1 MKMSD
6 SEYGLEFMR
15 LLFTTITGSTKSIE
29 ISYDGVEEF
38 LSHGYFFDGSSVTGY
53 ASVNASDLLLKPSL
67 EKPIPDPVDSSVDM
81 MLCGVHDISGSA
93 SKKSPRHVLEK
104 IIQSSH
110 ELGLHM
116 KVGAE
121 LEFFLLATEGD
132 EIRTADN
139 GGYCD
144 TPPADGSLH
153 LRRAIVR
160 SLKRMGISTVA
171 HHHEVSQGQHEVVL
185 RYGDASTIADSIIL
199 ARLAIAEIAHR
210 HGSTATFMPKP
221 FSGMNASG
229 LHLHQSLWDL
239 KSKKNLFT
247 TDDSDG
253 LSELGRHY
261 VAGILEHARALS
273 ALVAPTINS
282 YKRLTPGYEAPTR
295 IAWGPR
301 NRSTMIRT
309 PHTTSAS
316 SSTRIEYR
324 CPDPS
329 CNPYIALAGI
339 LSAGLDGI
347 VRGLEPSDPTTEDL
361 FEVQGGT
368 ETLPGS
374 LPDALDEL
382 EKDSVLRNALGKDLR
397 DTIIRLRR
405 KEWNEYLETT
415 GDPGQSEITK
425 WEIKRYLHVV

>member
-1 MKMSD
+1 MNMSD
-6 SEYGLEFMR
+6 SEYGPEFMR

-38 LSHGYFFDGSSVTGY
+38 LSHGYFFDGSSVAGY

-81 MLCGVHDISGSA
+81 MLCGVHDILGSP

-104 IIQSSH
+104 VIQSAH

-132 EIRTADN
+132 GIRTADN

-144 TPPADGSLH
+144 TTPADGSLH
-153 LRRAIVR
+153 LRRDIVR
-160 SLKRMGISTVA
+160 SLKRMGIPTVA
-171 HHHEVSQGQHEVVL
+171 HHNEVSHGQHEIVL
-185 RYGDASTIADSIIL
+185 RYGDAKTIADSIIL
-199 ARLAIAEIAHR
+199 TRLAVAEISHR

-221 FSGMNASG
+221 FPGMNGSG
-229 LHLHQSLWDL
+229 LHLHQSIWDTDG
-239 KSKKNLFT
+239 KKNLFT
-247 TDDSDG
+247 SSDSEG
-253 LSELGRHY
+253 LSEMGRHY
-261 VAGILEHARALS
+261 IAGILEHARALS

-282 YKRLTPGYEAPTR
+282 FKRLTPGFEAPTR

-301 NRSTMIRT
+301 NRSTMIRI
-309 PHTTSAS
+309 PTSTRAS
-316 SSTRIEYR
+316 ASTRIEYR
-324 CPDPS
+324 CPDPL

-347 VRGLEPSDPTTEDL
+347 MRGLKPSKPTAEDL
-361 FEVQGGT
+361 FEIQGGT
-368 ETLPGS
+368 ETLPDS
-374 LPDALDEL
+374 LPEALDEL
-382 EKDSVLRNALGKDLR
+382 GKDKVLRNALGKDLL

-405 KEWNEYLETT
+405 KDT
-415 GDPGQSEITK
+415 P
-425 WEIKRYLHVV
+425 

>member
-1 MKMSD
+1 MSD
-6 SEYGLEFMR
+6 SEYGPEFMR

-38 LSHGYFFDGSSVTGY
+38 LSHGYFFDGSSVSGY
-53 ASVNASDLLLKPSL
+53 ATVNASDLLLKPSL
-67 EKPIPDPVDSSVDM
+67 GKPIPDPIDSSVTM
-81 MLCGVHDISGSA
+81 MLCGVHDTLGA
-93 SKKSPRHVLEK
+93 PSKKSPRHVLEK
-104 IIQSSH
+104 VIQNAH

-121 LEFFLLATEGD
+121 LEFFLLADVGD
-132 EIRTADN
+132 GIKTADN

-144 TPPADGSLH
+144 TTPADGSLH
-153 LRRAIVR
+153 LRRDIVR
-160 SLKRMGISTVA
+160 SLKRMGIPTVA
-171 HHHEVSQGQHEVVL
+171 HHHEVAQGQHEIVL
-185 RYGDASTIADSIIL
+185 RYGDARTIADSIIL
-199 ARLAIAEIAHR
+199 TRLAVAEIAHR
-210 HGSTATFMPKP
+210 YGSTATFMPKP
-221 FSGMNASG
+221 FPGMNGSG
-229 LHLHQSLWDL
+229 LHLHQSLWDVED
-239 KSKKNLFT
+239 KKNLFT
-247 TDDSDG
+247 SDDSEG
-253 LSELGRHY
+253 LSEIGRHY

-301 NRSTMIRT
+301 NRSTMIRIPT
-309 PHTTSAS
+309 ASQAS

-324 CPDPS
+324 CPDPL

-347 VRGLEPSDPTTEDL
+347 MKGLEPSEPTSKDL

-368 ETLPGS
+368 ETLPDS

-382 EKDSVLRNALGKDLR
+382 EKDKVLENALGRDLV
-397 DTIIRLRR
+397 DAIIKLRR
-405 KEWNEYLETT
+405 QEWNEYIETT
-415 GDPGQSEITK
+415 GNPGQTEITK
-425 WEIKRYLHVV
+425 WEIEKYLHVV